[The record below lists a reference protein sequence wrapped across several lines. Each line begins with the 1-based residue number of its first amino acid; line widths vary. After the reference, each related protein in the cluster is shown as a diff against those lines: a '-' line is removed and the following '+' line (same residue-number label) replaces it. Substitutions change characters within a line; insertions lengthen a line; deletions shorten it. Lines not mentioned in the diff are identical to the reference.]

1 MSVTGRLAAFVL
13 TALLGF
19 GSLPLYVCGES
30 ASPACPSSAPMVG
43 CPHDMDAP
51 ATLTCCCSATDAPAT
66 PTATV
71 VTSLPALQP
80 AAGEMHDWTAVV
92 GVRLGAGQAESES
105 FRTRDL
111 PTLFSTFLL

>member
-30 ASPACPSSAPMVG
+30 AAPACPSSAPMGG
-43 CPHDMDAP
+43 CLHDMDAP
-51 ATLTCCCSATDAPAT
+51 AKLTCCCSATDAPAT

-71 VTSLPALQP
+71 VTSAPALLPA
-80 AAGEMHDWTAVV
+80 AEGIHDWTVVV
-92 GVRLGAGQAESES
+92 GVRLGAGPERSAS
-105 FRTRDL
+105 FRTSDI

>member
-13 TALLGF
+13 TALLSVG
-19 GSLPLYVCGES
+19 GLPLYVCGES
-30 ASPACPSSAPMVG
+30 AAPACPSSAPMVG

-51 ATLTCCCSATDAPAT
+51 ATLTCWCTITDAPAT

-71 VTSLPALQP
+71 ATSAPALQP

-92 GVRLGAGQAESES
+92 GVRLGAGQAESSS